1 MRGLI
6 AFLIFMLT
14 SLAFASTADAQLFNR
29 LKDRAKKAAE
39 DKVEEK
45 LSNEVE
51 KAAERAVEKS
61 WQSIF
66 GEEFGQE
73 GDGINVS
80 FAMNSNAVTEEAYNF
95 DVITTM
101 EVQTVQENGN
111 SDGPMIM
118 EMHFNDDE
126 SYSGTKFSGDQM
138 DEAEGSMFMIYDL
151 KNESMVMLME
161 NEDGKFSFAYD
172 WKQAR
177 MLAEDFEKTESDQ
190 EMDTAPEIE
199 TNSDDDEYADIQQN
213 FEEIGTKTIAG
224 LECKGYRSETEDS
237 SIEYWVSEDEDVGIY
252 KMLRVNEQTK
262 HLKGN
267 VPDNYPTGTLMEMVQ
282 ENLNNG
288 EKTTM
293 RVTDINKNASVTYLM
308 SEYPAMSFGSG
319 SQGQE

>member
-1 MRGLI
+1 MRELI
-6 AFLIFMLT
+6 AFLIVTLT
-14 SLAFASTADAQLFNR
+14 SLAFVSTADGQIFNR

-66 GEEFGQE
+66 GEEFGSE

-80 FAMNSNAVTEEAYNF
+80 FTMNSNAVTEEAYRF

-101 EVQTVQENGN
+101 EVETVQKNGN

-118 EMHFNDDE
+118 KMHFNEAE
-126 SYSGTKFSGDQM
+126 SYSGTKFSGEQV
-138 DEAEGSMFMIYDL
+138 DESEGEMFMIYDL

-177 MLAEDFEKTESDQ
+177 SLAEDFKEMAPDSTTESDQ
-190 EMDTAPEIE
+190 EEMEE
-199 TNSDDDEYADIQQN
+199 WEN
-213 FEEIGTKTIAG
+213 FEEIGTKTISG
-224 LECKGYRSETEDS
+224 LECRGYRSENEDTMM
-237 SIEYWVSEDEDVGIY
+237 EYWVTEDEDLGIQ
-252 KMLRVNEQTK
+252 KMLRINEQTK
-262 HLKGN
+262 ELKGN
-267 VPDNYPTGTLMEMVQ
+267 VPENYPAGMLMEMIQ
-282 ENLNNG
+282 EDLNSG

-293 RVTDINKNASVTYLM
+293 RVTDINRNASVTYIM
-308 SEYPAMSFGSG
+308 SDYPAMSFGGG
-319 SQGQE
+319 SQDRN

>member
-1 MRGLI
+1 
-6 AFLIFMLT
+6 MLS

-39 DKVEEK
+39 NKVEEK

-73 GDGINVS
+73 GDGINVA
-80 FAMNSNAVTEEAYNF
+80 FTMNSNAVTEDAYSF

-101 EVQTVQENGN
+101 EVETVQENGN
-111 SDGPMIM
+111 SDGSMIM
-118 EMHFNDDE
+118 EMHFNDAE
-126 SYSGTKFSGDQM
+126 SYSGTKFSGEQM
-138 DEAEGSMFMIYDL
+138 DESEENMFMIYDL

-172 WKQAR
+172 WRQAR
-177 MLAEDFEKTESDQ
+177 MLAEDFEKMESDSSMTSEEE
-190 EMDTAPEIE
+190 EMDEWE
-199 TNSDDDEYADIQQN
+199 N

-224 LECKGYRSETEDS
+224 LECRGYRSETEDS
-237 SIEYWVSEDEDVGIY
+237 VMEYWVTEDEDLGIY

-262 HLKGN
+262 QLKGN
-267 VPDNYPTGTLMEMVQ
+267 VPENYPTGMLMEMVQ
-282 ENLNNG
+282 EDLNSG

-293 RVTDINKNASVTYLM
+293 RVTDINRNASLTYKM
-308 SEYPAMSFGSG
+308 SDYPPMSFGSG
-319 SQGQE
+319 SQDQN

>member
-1 MRGLI
+1 
-6 AFLIFMLT
+6 MLS

-29 LKDRAKKAAE
+29 LKDRAKQAAE
-39 DKVEEK
+39 NKVEEK

-66 GEEFGQE
+66 GEEFGEE

-80 FAMNSNAVTEEAYNF
+80 FTMNSNAVTEEAYSF

-101 EVQTVQENGN
+101 EVESIQENGS
-111 SDGPMIM
+111 SDGSMIM
-118 EMHFNDDE
+118 KMHFNDAE
-126 SYSGTKFSGDQM
+126 SYSGTQFSGQEM
-138 DEAEGSMFMIYDL
+138 DDSDGEMFMIYDM

-161 NEDGKFSFAYD
+161 SEEGKYSFAYD
-172 WKQAR
+172 WKQAQQ
-177 MLAEDFEKTESDQ
+177 LAKDFEEMELDQ
-190 EMDTAPEIE
+190 EIDADTEVE
-199 TNSDDDEYADIQQN
+199 TNSDNDPSDELQN

-224 LECKGYRSETEDS
+224 VECRGYRSETEDTRM
-237 SIEYWVSEDEDVGIY
+237 EYWVSEDEDVGIY

-267 VPDNYPTGTLMEMVQ
+267 VPENYPTGTLMEMVQ
-282 ENLNNG
+282 ENLNSG

-293 RVTDINKNASVTYLM
+293 RVTDINRNASVTYLM
-308 SEYPAMSFGSG
+308 SDYPAMSFGSG
-319 SQGQE
+319 NQAQE

>member
-1 MRGLI
+1 MRELI
-6 AFLIFMLT
+6 AFLVVTLV
-14 SLAFASTADAQLFNR
+14 SLSFVSTADGQIFNR

-51 KAAERAVEKS
+51 KAAERAVEKT

-66 GEEFGQE
+66 GEEFGSE

-80 FAMNSNAVTEEAYNF
+80 FTMNSNAVTEEAYRF

-101 EVQTVQENGN
+101 EVETFEANGN
-111 SDGPMIM
+111 SEGPMIM
-118 EMHFNDDE
+118 KMHFNETE
-126 SYSGTKFSGDQM
+126 SYSGTKFSGEQI
-138 DEAEGSMFMIYDL
+138 DESEGEMFMIYDL

-161 NEDGKFSFAYD
+161 SEDGKFSFAYD

-177 MLAEDFEKTESDQ
+177 MLAEDFEKLDSDSSSVTEV
-190 EMDTAPEIE
+190 EE
-199 TNSDDDEYADIQQN
+199 TDEWQN

-224 LECKGYRSETEDS
+224 LECRGYRSENEES
-237 SIEYWVSEDEDVGIY
+237 VMEYWVTNDEDLGIQ
-252 KMLRVNEQTK
+252 KMLRINEQTK

-267 VPDNYPTGTLMEMVQ
+267 VPENYPTGMLMEMTQ
-282 ENLNNG
+282 EDLNSG

-293 RVTDINKNASVTYLM
+293 RVTDINRNASVTYTM
-308 SEYPAMSFGSG
+308 SDYPAMSFGSG
-319 SQGQE
+319 EQGRD

>member
-1 MRGLI
+1 MRELI
-6 AFLIFMLT
+6 AFLIVALA
-14 SLAFASTADAQLFNR
+14 SLSFVSTADGQIFNR

-66 GEEFGQE
+66 GEEFGSE

-80 FAMNSNAVTEEAYNF
+80 FAMNSNAVTEEAYRF

-101 EVQTVQENGN
+101 EIETVQKNGN
-111 SDGPMIM
+111 SEGPMIM
-118 EMHFNDDE
+118 KMHFNDAE
-126 SYSGTKFSGDQM
+126 AYSGTKFSGEQID
-138 DEAEGSMFMIYDL
+138 DSEGEMFMIYDL

-172 WKQAR
+172 WKQAQ
-177 MLAEDFEKTESDQ
+177 MLAQDFENMDSDEATASDEEEEV
-190 EMDTAPEIE
+190 EMEE
-199 TNSDDDEYADIQQN
+199 WEN

-224 LECKGYRSETEDS
+224 LECRGYRSENEES
-237 SIEYWVSEDEDVGIY
+237 VMEYWVTEDEDIGIY

-267 VPDNYPTGTLMEMVQ
+267 VPENYPAGMLMEMMQ
-282 ENLNNG
+282 EDLRSG

-293 RVTDINKNASVTYLM
+293 RVTDINKNASVTYTM
-308 SEYPAMSFGSG
+308 SDYPAMSFDFNSRD
-319 SQGQE
+319 QD